1 MSKKKILS
9 VGEIL
14 KLIEQNKNKFGIQ
27 SDNPVETIVKSVGN
41 RIADMSVVPY
51 VRAQRVSFAAKG
63 MKPLTNVHVFIGS
76 SKMSIK
82 DIFFSIYYL
91 ILVFIKKIN
100 NKLHFEN
107 LTFAPID
114 KDLIDEK
121 SLRPNKMEYFIGQK
135 DVVESLKLYIEAA
148 KNRNES
154 LDHVL
159 LFGPPG
165 LGKTTLSKKISKKF
179 NWNLQLEEVKN
190 NPYLDDFYKSMSDWS
205 FHLQIFFLNSRFN
218 QIQKISESDNVV
230 IQDRS
235 IYEDYEVFTKTLHDS
250 GVLKDR
256 EFNNYKRLYNTIL
269 KYIDQ
274 PDLLIY
280 LRNNNIDNIIKNI
293 KKRKNIYI
301 I

>member
-1 MSKKKILS
+1 MNIKHVVIS
-9 VGEIL
+9 
-14 KLIEQNKNKFGIQ
+14 
-27 SDNPVETIVKSVGN
+27 GN
-41 RIADMSVVPY
+41 
-51 VRAQRVSFAAKG
+51 
-63 MKPLTNVHVFIGS
+63 IG
-76 SKMSIK
+76 
-82 DIFFSIYYL
+82 
-91 ILVFIKKIN
+91 V
-100 NKLHFEN
+100 
-107 LTFAPID
+107 
-114 KDLIDEK
+114 
-121 SLRPNKMEYFIGQK
+121 
-135 DVVESLKLYIEAA
+135 
-148 KNRNES
+148 
-154 LDHVL
+154 
-159 LFGPPG
+159 
-165 LGKTTLSKKISKKF
+165 GKTTLSKKISKKF

-293 KKRKNIYI
+293 KKRKRDFEKTIDKNYLQKLNEYYENWIRKHTKKKILIIDLSENDFVEDRDYLNIIYDMVDEKI
-301 I
+301 KELN